1 MENNENS
8 ELKVYVLYPNIQKE
22 ELNNIKIIRIK
33 DKKYNFYV
41 MKDYWPIIGE
51 INGSI
56 YFEGETTKSFE
67 NINAFYSLSH
77 NEFNLIIRKMEQ

>member
-33 DKKYNFYV
+33 DNL
-41 MKDYWPIIGE
+41 PR
-51 INGSI
+51 
-56 YFEGETTKSFE
+56 EGF
-67 NINAFYSLSH
+67 F
-77 NEFNLIIRKMEQ
+77 LIISISHT